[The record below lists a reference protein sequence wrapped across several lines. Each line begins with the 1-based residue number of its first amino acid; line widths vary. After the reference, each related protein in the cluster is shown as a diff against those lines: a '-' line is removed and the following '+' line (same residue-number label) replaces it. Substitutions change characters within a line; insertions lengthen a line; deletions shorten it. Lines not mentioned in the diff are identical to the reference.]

1 MGMSS
6 RFADA
11 FRTGARVPRRRVAS
25 GSEIFYQLPL
35 LHAGVSVRNSVQL
48 GGYSSRDGE
57 RRHRRVHRPRA
68 SRRQRSVLVDRS
80 VRYAVV
86 LHHDARRGRR
96 QREGVAQTVAG
107 QDARRERSA
116 KAIAATCFVH
126 HARHGKRFA
135 RVPSPVLASYATAPS
150 APRRRQMTL
159 FAPASRMSSDQLFGR
174 HRLAVG
180 EETLLSRSFGDHTS
194 PSDINSRSADADNGV
209 GACVN
214 GSIEI
219 NPQPA
224 FRSAPTSATSGRAGL
239 IPKCTA
245 RVRRHFSG
253 QDANS
258 GLNIAYNPSLASS
271 RHTCVRRPSLSVI
284 CHARGVDAPETA
296 NNPSTSTPRS
306 TSQRRDDS
314 GQSSSPTP
322 ATIPTR
328 ADAPSR

>member
-1 MGMSS
+1 MCSTMMLAA
-6 RFADA
+6 ADA
-11 FRTGARVPRRRVAS
+11 
-25 GSEIFYQLPL
+25 
-35 LHAGVSVRNSVQL
+35 SV
-48 GGYSSRDGE
+48 
-57 RRHRRVHRPRA
+57 RA
-68 SRRQRSVLVDRS
+68 SRKPSP
-80 VRYAVV
+80 
-86 LHHDARRGRR
+86 AR
-96 QREGVAQTVAG
+96 TL
-107 QDARRERSA
+107 
-116 KAIAATCFVH
+116 AANAPQKQLPQPVSSTTRDTGNAS
-126 HARHGKRFA
+126 HAY
-135 RVPSPVLASYATAPS
+135 PSPVLASYTTAPR
-150 APRRRQMTL
+150 APRRRQITL
-159 FAPASRMSSDQLFGR
+159 FAPASRMRPTNSSGDIVSPSAKKL
-174 HRLAVG
+174 
-180 EETLLSRSFGDHTS
+180 LLSRSFGDHTS